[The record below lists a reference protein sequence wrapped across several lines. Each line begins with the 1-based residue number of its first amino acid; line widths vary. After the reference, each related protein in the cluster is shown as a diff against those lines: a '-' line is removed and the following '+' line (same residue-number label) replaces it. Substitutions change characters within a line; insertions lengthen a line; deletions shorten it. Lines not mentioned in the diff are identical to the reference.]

1 MRVIPFGMLPAVELE
16 VFAWR
21 EDAQEWMRAH
31 DRNALDLVDGSDRG
45 SGHYVIDGYVPTCLI
60 WFDVN
65 PATFTVT
72 DFSGT
77 VAAECLRLVRHVY
90 AAFFSETT
98 PSDDILCPLL
108 CDFTS
113 SAMRGVSAALIA
125 ALDVYKDR
133 PFGLFQR
140 DEVWVVPSD
149 STEHHVPTN
158 WELVQIYQSWQ
169 LGLTP
174 VELAERYGVDD
185 ELIMSECMSIRSF
198 ARRLGLRTV

>member
-1 MRVIPFGMLPAVELE
+1 MRLVPFGMLPSVELE

-31 DRNALDLVDGSDRG
+31 DLNALDLVDGSDRG
-45 SGHYVIDGYVPTCLI
+45 AGHYVIDGDVPTCLI

-72 DFSGT
+72 NFSGG

-90 AAFFSETT
+90 APFFSETT

-113 SAMRGVSAALIA
+113 ATMCGVSAALIA

-133 PFGLFQR
+133 PYGIIPR
-140 DEVWVVPSD
+140 DELWVSPLPA
-149 STEHHVPTN
+149 TEHHVPSN
-158 WELVQIYQSWQ
+158 WEMIHIYQSWQ

-174 VELAERYGVDD
+174 IELSERYGVDD
-185 ELIMSECMSIRSF
+185 ELIMNECLSIRRF